1 MEILLTFPNPLT
13 ISMLKSNLVIFP
25 VQIIQLFT
33 NDNIDYSFFPYYIL
47 VHFDCSHG
55 SEVAIARSDLVNV
68 GRVSTFD

>member
-1 MEILLTFPNPLT
+1 MDILLTFPNPLT

-33 NDNIDYSFFPYYIL
+33 NDNIDYSLSYYIL

-55 SEVAIARSDLVNV
+55 SEVAIAWSDLVNV